1 MMRTQQ
7 KSVARQHQKMHDRH
21 HRRPVQREE
30 AEELH
35 RDGGEDVA
43 VNVGSFFEPRN
54 TRQNACLMTKHE
66 RDWAH
71 LVNQSLDMHIGTIDY
86 DNLICYINLK

>member
-21 HRRPVQREE
+21 HRRRVQREE

-43 VNVGSFFEPRN
+43 VTLAAFLNPGTPG
-54 TRQNACLMTKHE
+54 K
-66 RDWAH
+66 
-71 LVNQSLDMHIGTIDY
+71 MHVS
-86 DNLICYINLK
+86 